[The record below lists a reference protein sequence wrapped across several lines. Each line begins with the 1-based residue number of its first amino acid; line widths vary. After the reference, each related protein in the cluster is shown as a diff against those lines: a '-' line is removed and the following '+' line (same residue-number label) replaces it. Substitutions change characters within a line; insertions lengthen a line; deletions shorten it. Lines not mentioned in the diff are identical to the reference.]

1 NVDPVRGSQK
11 KELAMAVKGKAGRAA
26 LVETEGASV
35 SGRQGIHCTPYTLRN
50 RRRRGSRSLRLH
62 ARGE

>member
-1 NVDPVRGSQK
+1 
-11 KELAMAVKGKAGRAA
+11 MAVKGKAGRAA